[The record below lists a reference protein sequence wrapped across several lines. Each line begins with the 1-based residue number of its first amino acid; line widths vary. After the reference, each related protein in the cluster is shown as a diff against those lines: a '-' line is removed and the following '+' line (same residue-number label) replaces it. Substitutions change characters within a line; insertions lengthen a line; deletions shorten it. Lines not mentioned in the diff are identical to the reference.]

1 MPELI
6 PRIRTAAFLMI
17 FGSLFG
23 LFAAML
29 IASLFVTDLGDIEAL
44 QLALMVGELLIPV
57 PILLWARR
65 MKSPLQDFFRLHP
78 VRRESIVTAIPIGI
92 GMVILVDELD
102 RIFQKLIP
110 LPGGFDQLGEVMRIH
125 DLWSG
130 MILIGVIVIF
140 GPLVEE
146 LIFRGFFQRVLEF
159 RLKDVT
165 RAALI
170 SALVFAL
177 VHFNPWW
184 IVQIYLIGL
193 LLGYM
198 AWRTNSIWIPA
209 ILHAMNNGFS
219 LLFTNSMEELP
230 AWYEWR
236 GHVSPPILIVGAA
249 LFFLGMKAFIAVTP
263 VAPRDEDVIFIEEA
277 QDQSRPPI

>member
-6 PRIRTAAFLMI
+6 PKIRTAALLMI

-29 IASLFVTDLGDIEAL
+29 IAALFVTDLGDIEAL

-57 PILLWARR
+57 PIILWARR
-65 MKSPLQDFFRLHP
+65 MKSPLRNFFRFHP
-78 VRRESIVTAIPIGI
+78 VSRESVVTAIPIGI

-102 RIFQKLIP
+102 RIFQRLIP
-110 LPGGFDQLGEVMRIH
+110 LPGGFDQLGEVLRIH

-130 MILIGVIVIF
+130 VILIGVIVIF

-184 IVQIYLIGL
+184 IVQIYLIGV

-198 AWRTNSIWIPA
+198 AWRTNSIWIPV

-219 LLFTNSMEELP
+219 LLFTNIMGEDP
-230 AWYEWR
+230 GWYEWH
-236 GHVSPPILIVGAA
+236 GHVSPPIILIGAA

-263 VAPRDEDVIFIEEA
+263 VAQRDEDIIFIEEA
-277 QDQSRPPI
+277 RDHSQSPV